1 MTLAGFRPL
10 RSGRRSGGRRVSLA
24 ASGGSGS
31 EDSRT
36 RLAASGGSESRSD
49 DRPLIAGEDPR
60 TQSAAGVPRGRAALW
75 LALAKPRLNALAVAT
90 VGIGY
95 HLGADALDW
104 GVLLSV
110 LVGAGLVAA
119 GGAAFNQVAERD
131 LDALMTRTRSRPLP
145 LGGISPAAGQL
156 FATVLSVAGLA
167 VLALGANPLSAV
179 VALATLVSYA
189 WIYTPLKRRTSLA
202 VLAGAVPGAMP
213 PVIGWAAATGALTVE
228 AWLLF
233 GIVFAWQLPH
243 FHSLA
248 WLHRDDYARA
258 GFKVLAVTDA
268 NGRRTATHSLLW
280 AVLLVVLSALAAVV
294 DLAPPAFAIGAAT
307 VGVAF
312 AVLAARFAAV
322 RNRARARVLFL
333 GSLVVLPLIW
343 TTLVTGH
350 ATL

>member
-1 MTLAGFRPL
+1 MTL
-10 RSGRRSGGRRVSLA
+10 LA
-24 ASGGSGS
+24 A
-31 EDSRT
+31 EAARPSR
-36 RLAASGGSESRSD
+36 AS
-49 DRPLIAGEDPR
+49 
-60 TQSAAGVPRGRAALW
+60 LW

-95 HLGADALDW
+95 YLGAGALDL

-110 LVGAGLVAA
+110 LAGSGLVAA

-131 LDALMTRTRSRPLP
+131 LDALMNRTRSRPLP
-145 LGGISPAAGQL
+145 LGSISPAAGQL
-156 FATVLSVAGLA
+156 FATVLSIAGLI
-167 VLALGANPLSAV
+167 VLALGANLLAAA

-189 WIYTPLKRRTSLA
+189 WVYTPLKRRTPWA
-202 VLAGAVPGAMP
+202 VLVGAVPGALP

-258 GFKVLAVTDA
+258 GFKVLAVVDP
-268 NGRRTATHSLLW
+268 NGRRTALECTFWAVALAGLSLL
-280 AVLLVVLSALAAVV
+280 
-294 DLAPPAFAIGAAT
+294 AAT
-307 VGVAF
+307 VGLTSGVFAIIAAAF
-312 AVLAARFAAV
+312 SATFALLAVRFALD
-322 RNRARARVLFL
+322 RSPARARTLFL
-333 GSLVVLPLIW
+333 GSLVALPLIW
-343 TTLVTGH
+343 IALVAGH

>member
-1 MTLAGFRPL
+1 MTL
-10 RSGRRSGGRRVSLA
+10 LA
-24 ASGGSGS
+24 A
-31 EDSRT
+31 EAARPSR
-36 RLAASGGSESRSD
+36 AS
-49 DRPLIAGEDPR
+49 
-60 TQSAAGVPRGRAALW
+60 LW

-95 HLGADALDW
+95 YLGAGTVDL

-110 LVGAGLVAA
+110 LAGSGLVAA

-131 LDALMTRTRSRPLP
+131 LDALMHRTRSRPLP

-156 FATVLSVAGLA
+156 FATVLSIAGLI
-167 VLALGANPLSAV
+167 VLALGANPLAAA

-189 WIYTPLKRRTSLA
+189 WIYTPLKRRTPWA
-202 VLAGAVPGAMP
+202 VLVGAVPGALP

-258 GFKVLAVTDA
+258 GFRVLAVVDR
-268 NGRRTATHSLLW
+268 NGRRTALESTFW
-280 AVLLVVLSALAAVV
+280 AVALAA
-294 DLAPPAFAIGAAT
+294 LSLLAAT
-307 VGVAF
+307 VGLTSGVFAIIAAAF
-312 AVLAARFAAV
+312 SAVFALLAARFALD
-322 RNRARARVLFL
+322 RSPARARTLFL
-333 GSLVVLPLIW
+333 GSLVALPLIW
-343 TTLVTGH
+343 TALVAGH

>member
-1 MTLAGFRPL
+1 MTL
-10 RSGRRSGGRRVSLA
+10 LA
-24 ASGGSGS
+24 A
-31 EDSRT
+31 EAARPSR
-36 RLAASGGSESRSD
+36 AS
-49 DRPLIAGEDPR
+49 
-60 TQSAAGVPRGRAALW
+60 LW
-75 LALAKPRLNALAVAT
+75 LALAKPRLNALVVAT

-95 HLGADALDW
+95 YLGAGTLDL

-110 LVGAGLVAA
+110 LAGSGLVAA

-131 LDALMTRTRSRPLP
+131 LDALMHRTRSRPLP

-156 FATVLSVAGLA
+156 FATVLSIAGLI
-167 VLALGANPLSAV
+167 VLALGANPLAAA

-189 WIYTPLKRRTSLA
+189 WIYTPLKRRTPWA
-202 VLAGAVPGAMP
+202 VLVGAVPGALP

-258 GFKVLAVTDA
+258 GFRVLAVVDR
-268 NGRRTATHSLLW
+268 NGRRTALESTFW
-280 AVLLVVLSALAAVV
+280 AVALAA
-294 DLAPPAFAIGAAT
+294 LSLLAAT
-307 VGVAF
+307 VGLTSGVFAIIAAAF
-312 AVLAARFAAV
+312 SATFALLAARFALD
-322 RNRARARVLFL
+322 RSPARARTLFL
-333 GSLVVLPLIW
+333 GSLVALPLIW
-343 TTLVTGH
+343 IALVAGH

>member
-1 MTLAGFRPL
+1 MTL
-10 RSGRRSGGRRVSLA
+10 LA
-24 ASGGSGS
+24 A
-31 EDSRT
+31 EAARPSR
-36 RLAASGGSESRSD
+36 AS
-49 DRPLIAGEDPR
+49 
-60 TQSAAGVPRGRAALW
+60 LW

-95 HLGADALDW
+95 YLGAGTLDL

-110 LVGAGLVAA
+110 LAGSGLVAA

-131 LDALMTRTRSRPLP
+131 LDALMNRTRSRPLP

-156 FATVLSVAGLA
+156 FATVLSIVGLI
-167 VLALGANPLSAV
+167 VLALGANLLAAA

-189 WIYTPLKRRTSLA
+189 WVYTPLKRRTPWA
-202 VLAGAVPGAMP
+202 VLVGAVPGALP
-213 PVIGWAAATGALTVE
+213 PVIGWAAATSALTVE

-258 GFKVLAVTDA
+258 GFKVLAVTDTD
-268 NGRRTATHSLLW
+268 GRRTALESLLW
-280 AVLLVVLSALAAVV
+280 AVMLVVLSGL
-294 DLAPPAFAIGAAT
+294 AAT
-307 VGVAF
+307 VGLAPPVFAIAAAAF
-312 AVLAARFAAV
+312 SAVFALLAARFALD
-322 RNRARARVLFL
+322 RSPARARTLFL
-333 GSLVVLPLIW
+333 GSLVALPLIW
-343 TTLVTGH
+343 IALVAGH

>member
-1 MTLAGFRPL
+1 MTL
-10 RSGRRSGGRRVSLA
+10 LA
-24 ASGGSGS
+24 A
-31 EDSRT
+31 EAARPSR
-36 RLAASGGSESRSD
+36 AS
-49 DRPLIAGEDPR
+49 
-60 TQSAAGVPRGRAALW
+60 LW

-95 HLGADALDW
+95 YLGAGTLDL

-110 LVGAGLVAA
+110 LAGSGLVAA

-131 LDALMTRTRSRPLP
+131 LDALMHRTRSRPLP

-156 FATVLSVAGLA
+156 FATVLSIAGLI
-167 VLALGANPLSAV
+167 VLALGANPLAAA

-189 WIYTPLKRRTSLA
+189 WIYTPLKRRTPWA
-202 VLAGAVPGAMP
+202 VLVGAVPGALP

-258 GFKVLAVTDA
+258 GFRVLAVVDR
-268 NGRRTATHSLLW
+268 NGRRTALESTFW
-280 AVLLVVLSALAAVV
+280 AVALAA
-294 DLAPPAFAIGAAT
+294 LSLLAAT
-307 VGVAF
+307 VGLTSGVFAIIAAAF
-312 AVLAARFAAV
+312 SATFALLAARFALD
-322 RNRARARVLFL
+322 RSPARARTLFL
-333 GSLVVLPLIW
+333 GSLVALPLIW
-343 TTLVTGH
+343 IALVAGH

>member
-1 MTLAGFRPL
+1 VTL
-10 RSGRRSGGRRVSLA
+10 LA
-24 ASGGSGS
+24 A
-31 EDSRT
+31 E
-36 RLAASGGSESRSD
+36 AA
-49 DRPLIAGEDPR
+49 RPN
-60 TQSAAGVPRGRAALW
+60 RAALW
-75 LALAKPRLNALAVAT
+75 LALAKPRLNGLAVAT

-95 HLGADALDW
+95 YLGAGALDL

-110 LVGAGLVAA
+110 LIGSGLVAA

-131 LDALMTRTRSRPLP
+131 LDALMVRTRCRPLP
-145 LGGISPAAGQL
+145 LGDISPAAGQL
-156 FATVLSVAGLA
+156 FGTLLSIGGLI

-189 WIYTPLKRRTSLA
+189 WIYTPLKRRTPWA
-202 VLAGAVPGAMP
+202 VLVGAVPGALP

-258 GFKVLAVTDA
+258 GFKVLAVADSS
-268 NGRRTATHSLLW
+268 GRRTALESLFW
-280 AVLLVVLSALAAVV
+280 AVLLVLLSALSTVV
-294 DLAPPAFAIGAAT
+294 DLASPAFAIAAAT
-307 VGVAF
+307 FSVAF
-312 AVLAARFAAV
+312 ALLALRFAANRSRV
-322 RNRARARVLFL
+322 RARILFL

-343 TTLVTGH
+343 AALVAGH

>member
-1 MTLAGFRPL
+1 MTL
-10 RSGRRSGGRRVSLA
+10 LA
-24 ASGGSGS
+24 A
-31 EDSRT
+31 E
-36 RLAASGGSESRSD
+36 AA
-49 DRPLIAGEDPR
+49 RPN
-60 TQSAAGVPRGRAALW
+60 RAALW
-75 LALAKPRLNALAVAT
+75 VALAKPRLNALAVAT

-95 HLGADALDW
+95 YLGAGALDP

-110 LVGAGLVAA
+110 LVGSGLVAA

-131 LDALMTRTRSRPLP
+131 LDALMSRTRSRPLP
-145 LGGISPAAGQL
+145 LGDISPAAGQL
-156 FATVLSVAGLA
+156 FATVLSVAGLV

-202 VLAGAVPGAMP
+202 VLVGAVPGALP
-213 PVIGWAAATGALTVE
+213 PVIGWTAATGTLTVE

-258 GFKVLAVTDA
+258 GFKVLAATDPD
-268 NGRRTATHSLLW
+268 GGRTATHSLLW
-280 AVLLVVLSALAAVV
+280 ALLLAALCLLAATVG
-294 DLAPPAFAIGAAT
+294 LAPPAFAIAAA
-307 VGVAF
+307 GFSGAF
-312 AVLAARFAAV
+312 ALLAARFAFD
-322 RNRARARVLFL
+322 RSPARARTLFL

-343 TTLVTGH
+343 TTLVAGH

>member
-1 MTLAGFRPL
+1 VTLAGFWPR
-10 RSGRRSGGRRVSLA
+10 RSGRRPDGRRVSLA
-24 ASGGSGS
+24 ASGGSRRG
-31 EDSRT
+31 R
-36 RLAASGGSESRSD
+36 R
-49 DRPLIAGEDPR
+49 R
-60 TQSAAGVPRGRAALW
+60 TQSAASTLRNRVALW

-95 HLGADALDW
+95 YLGADALDL

-110 LVGAGLVAA
+110 LIGSGLVAA

-145 LGGISPAAGQL
+145 LGDISPAAGQL
-156 FATVLSVAGLA
+156 LATVLSIAGLI
-167 VLALGANPLSAV
+167 VLALGANLLSAV

-202 VLAGAVPGAMP
+202 VLVGAVPGALP

-258 GFKVLAVTDA
+258 GFKVLAVADSS
-268 NGRRTATHSLLW
+268 GRRTAMESLSW
-280 AVLLVVLSALAAVV
+280 ALLLVVLSTLAAAVG
-294 DLAPPAFAIGAAT
+294 LTPLSFAIAAAAFS
-307 VGVAF
+307 GVFVLF
-312 AVLAARFAAV
+312 AMRFASD
-322 RNRARARVLFL
+322 RSRARARTLFL

-343 TTLVTGH
+343 ITLVAGH

>member
-1 MTLAGFRPL
+1 MTL
-10 RSGRRSGGRRVSLA
+10 LA
-24 ASGGSGS
+24 A
-31 EDSRT
+31 EAT
-36 RLAASGGSESRSD
+36 R
-49 DRPLIAGEDPR
+49 PN
-60 TQSAAGVPRGRAALW
+60 RAALW

-95 HLGADALDW
+95 YLGADVLDL
-104 GVLLSV
+104 GVLVSV
-110 LVGAGLVAA
+110 LVGSGLVAA

-145 LGGISPAAGQL
+145 QGGISPGTGQL

-202 VLAGAVPGAMP
+202 VLVGAVPGALP

-248 WLHRDDYARA
+248 WLYRDDYARA
-258 GFKVLAVTDA
+258 GFKVLAVDDPT
-268 NGRRTATHSLLW
+268 GCRTATHSLVW
-280 AVLLVVLSALAAVV
+280 ALLLAVQCLLGAAVGV
-294 DLAPPAFAIGAAT
+294 APPAFAIAAA
-307 VGVAF
+307 GFSIAF
-312 AVLAARFAAV
+312 SLFAARFV
-322 RNRARARVLFL
+322 LDRSRTRARTLFL

-343 TTLVTGH
+343 ITLVAGH
-350 ATL
+350 AAL

>member
-1 MTLAGFRPL
+1 MTL
-10 RSGRRSGGRRVSLA
+10 LA
-24 ASGGSGS
+24 A
-31 EDSRT
+31 E
-36 RLAASGGSESRSD
+36 AA
-49 DRPLIAGEDPR
+49 RPN
-60 TQSAAGVPRGRAALW
+60 RAALW

-95 HLGADALDW
+95 YLGAVALDL

-110 LVGAGLVAA
+110 LVGSGLVAA

-131 LDALMTRTRSRPLP
+131 LDALMIRTRSRPLP
-145 LGGISPAAGQL
+145 LGDISPAAGQL
-156 FATVLSVAGLA
+156 FATVLSIAGLA

-202 VLAGAVPGAMP
+202 VLVGAIPGALP
-213 PVIGWAAATGALTVE
+213 PVIGWTAATGALTVE

-258 GFKVLAVTDA
+258 GFKVLAATDPE
-268 NGRRTATHSLLW
+268 GGRTATHSLLW
-280 AVLLVVLSALAAVV
+280 ALLLAVLCLLAAAVG
-294 DLAPPAFAIGAAT
+294 LTPAAFAIAAAAFS
-307 VGVAF
+307 VAF
-312 AVLAARFAAV
+312 VLLAARFFLD
-322 RNRARARVLFL
+322 RSRARARTLFL

-343 TTLVTGH
+343 TALVAGH
-350 ATL
+350 AAL

>member
-1 MTLAGFRPL
+1 MTL
-10 RSGRRSGGRRVSLA
+10 LA
-24 ASGGSGS
+24 A
-31 EDSRT
+31 E
-36 RLAASGGSESRSD
+36 AA
-49 DRPLIAGEDPR
+49 RPN
-60 TQSAAGVPRGRAALW
+60 RAAPW

-95 HLGADALDW
+95 YLGADVLDL

-110 LVGAGLVAA
+110 LIGSGLVAA

-131 LDALMTRTRSRPLP
+131 LDALMIRTRSRPLP
-145 LGGISPAAGQL
+145 LGDISPAAGQL
-156 FATVLSVAGLA
+156 FATVLSIAGLA
-167 VLALGANPLSAV
+167 VLALGANLLSAV

-202 VLAGAVPGAMP
+202 VLAGAVPGALP
-213 PVIGWAAATGALTVE
+213 PVIGWTAATGALTVE

-258 GFKVLAVTDA
+258 GFKVLAVTDSS
-268 NGRRTATHSLLW
+268 GRRTALESLFW
-280 AVLLVVLSALAAVV
+280 ALLLVALSGLV
-294 DLAPPAFAIGAAT
+294 AT
-307 VGVAF
+307 VGLVPPVFAIAAVAF
-312 AVLAARFAAV
+312 SAAFAFLALRFGAV
-322 RNRARARVLFL
+322 RSPARARTLFL
-333 GSLVVLPLIW
+333 GSLIVLPLIW
-343 TTLVTGH
+343 ITLVAGH

>member
-1 MTLAGFRPL
+1 MTL
-10 RSGRRSGGRRVSLA
+10 LA
-24 ASGGSGS
+24 A
-31 EDSRT
+31 EAARPSR
-36 RLAASGGSESRSD
+36 AS
-49 DRPLIAGEDPR
+49 
-60 TQSAAGVPRGRAALW
+60 LW

-95 HLGADALDW
+95 YLGAGTVDL

-110 LVGAGLVAA
+110 LVGSGLVAA

-131 LDALMTRTRSRPLP
+131 LDALMNRTRSRPLP
-145 LGGISPAAGQL
+145 LGGVSPGAGQS
-156 FATVLSVAGLA
+156 FATVLSIVGLIVLA
-167 VLALGANPLSAV
+167 VGANLLAAV

-189 WIYTPLKRRTSLA
+189 WVYTPLKRRTPWA
-202 VLAGAVPGAMP
+202 VLAGAVPGALP

-258 GFKVLAVTDA
+258 GFRVLAVVDR
-268 NGRRTATHSLLW
+268 NGRRTALESTFW
-280 AVLLVVLSALAAVV
+280 AVALAA
-294 DLAPPAFAIGAAT
+294 LSLLAAT
-307 VGVAF
+307 VGLTSGVFATVAATFSAVF
-312 AVLAARFAAV
+312 ALLAVRFAFD
-322 RNRARARVLFL
+322 RSPARARTLFL
-333 GSLVVLPLIW
+333 GSLVALPLIW
-343 TTLVTGH
+343 IALVAGH

>member
-1 MTLAGFRPL
+1 MTLAGLWPR
-10 RSGRRSGGRRVSLA
+10 RSGSRPGGRRVSQA
-24 ASGGSGS
+24 ASGGSRRG
-31 EDSRT
+31 R
-36 RLAASGGSESRSD
+36 R
-49 DRPLIAGEDPR
+49 R
-60 TQSAAGVPRGRAALW
+60 TQSAARAPRSRASLW

-95 HLGADALDW
+95 YLGAGTLDL

-110 LVGAGLVAA
+110 LVGSGLVAA

-131 LDALMTRTRSRPLP
+131 LDALMNRTRSRPLP
-145 LGGISPAAGQL
+145 LGGISPGAGQL
-156 FATVLSVAGLA
+156 FATVLSIAGLI
-167 VLALGANPLSAV
+167 VLALGANPLAAA

-189 WIYTPLKRRTSLA
+189 WIYTPLKRRTPWA
-202 VLAGAVPGAMP
+202 VLVGAVPGALP

-258 GFKVLAVTDA
+258 GFRVLAVTDPD
-268 NGRRTATHSLLW
+268 GRRTALESLLW
-280 AVLLVVLSALAAVV
+280 AVMLVVLSGPAATVG
-294 DLAPPAFAIGAAT
+294 LAPPAFAIAAA
-307 VGVAF
+307 AF
-312 AVLAARFAAV
+312 SAVFALLAARFALD
-322 RNRARARVLFL
+322 RSPARARTLFL
-333 GSLVVLPLIW
+333 GSLVALPLIW
-343 TTLVTGH
+343 IALVAGH

>member
-1 MTLAGFRPL
+1 MTLAGLWPR
-10 RSGRRSGGRRVSLA
+10 RSGRRPGGQRVSQA
-24 ASGGSGS
+24 ASGGSRRG
-31 EDSRT
+31 R
-36 RLAASGGSESRSD
+36 R
-49 DRPLIAGEDPR
+49 R
-60 TQSAAGVPRGRAALW
+60 TQSAARAPRSHASLW

-95 HLGADALDW
+95 YLGAGTLDL

-110 LVGAGLVAA
+110 LAGSGLVAA

-131 LDALMTRTRSRPLP
+131 LDAMMTRTRSRPLP
-145 LGGISPAAGQL
+145 LGSISPAAGQL
-156 FATVLSVAGLA
+156 FATVLSIVGLI
-167 VLALGANPLSAV
+167 VLALGANLLAAV

-189 WIYTPLKRRTSLA
+189 WIYTPLKRRTPWA
-202 VLAGAVPGAMP
+202 VLVGAVPGALP
-213 PVIGWAAATGALTVE
+213 PVIGWTAAAGALTVE

-258 GFKVLAVTDA
+258 GFKVLAVVDPD
-268 NGRRTATHSLLW
+268 GRRTALESLFWAAALAGLSLL
-280 AVLLVVLSALAAVV
+280 AA
-294 DLAPPAFAIGAAT
+294 P
-307 VGVAF
+307 VGLTSWVF
-312 AVLAARFAAV
+312 AVAAAAFGAVFALLASRFALD
-322 RNRARARVLFL
+322 RNPARARSLFL

-343 TTLVTGH
+343 IALVAGH